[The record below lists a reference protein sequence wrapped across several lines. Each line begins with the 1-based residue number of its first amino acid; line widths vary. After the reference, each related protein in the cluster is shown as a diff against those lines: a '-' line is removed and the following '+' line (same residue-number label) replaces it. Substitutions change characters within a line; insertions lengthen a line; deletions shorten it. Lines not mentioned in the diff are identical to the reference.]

1 MRPMALVFV
10 ALFNSILGLS
20 VLFPIFGPLGR
31 DLGLS
36 EIEIG
41 CIYAGYAL
49 MQLIFA
55 PAWGRRSEKVGR
67 KPVLLTGVIGFAGG
81 FLAFA
86 LVAELGMR
94 GVLGHWPLFGLLM
107 ASRIIGGAFSSATLP
122 TAQAYA
128 ADVSDRSSRTSA
140 MAVIG
145 AAFGL
150 GIVFGPA
157 IGAGVS
163 WAADSLLAPVYLSV
177 SVAVLNAI
185 FIALRLPEPERAE
198 TTKPPGSA
206 REHLKRI
213 WPLLALSLVATL
225 ASVAMEQTIAFY
237 FMDRLGISEEAAPPY
252 VGLALVIYG
261 VVAVIAQGFIVRRAK
276 MRAISLVRAGLPI
289 ALLGYVLLPL
299 AHDFWLITAAMVT
312 QGLGQGLLLPG
323 VTASIS
329 LASGDGEQGSAAGL
343 NSSATGLG
351 RLFGPLIGTGLYGL
365 GKATA
370 WLGPGLP
377 YMVSA
382 GLVGALL
389 LLVLARPRI
398 VPDQRSEKTPSK
410 F

>member
-31 DLGLS
+31 ELGLS
-36 EIEIG
+36 DFEVG
-41 CIYAGYAL
+41 CISASYAL

-67 KPVLLTGVIGFAGG
+67 RPVLLTGVIGFAGG

-86 LVAELGMR
+86 LVAEAGMR
-94 GVLGHWPLFGLLM
+94 GYLDHWPMFGLLM
-107 ASRIIGGAFSSATLP
+107 ASRLIGGAFSSATLP

-128 ADVSDRSSRTSA
+128 ADVSDRDNRTSA

-177 SVAVLNAI
+177 GVAVLNAI
-185 FIALRLPEPERAE
+185 FIALRLPEPERGE
-198 TTKPPGSA
+198 RGESRSTA
-206 REHLKRI
+206 RDHLKRI

-237 FMDRLGISEEAAPPY
+237 FMDRLHVSADDAPPY
-252 VGLALVIYG
+252 VGLALVVYG
-261 VVAVIAQGFIVRRAK
+261 VVAVIAQGYIVRRAK
-276 MRAISLVRAGLPI
+276 LRARQLVRFGLPI
-289 ALLGYVLLPL
+289 ALLGYLLLPF
-299 AHDFWLITAAMVT
+299 AHDFWLITVAMAT

-323 VTASIS
+323 VTAAIS
-329 LASGDGEQGSAAGL
+329 LASSDGEQGSAAGL

-351 RLFGPLIGTGLYGL
+351 RLFGPLVGTGLYEF
-365 GKATA
+365 GKATGA
-370 WLGPGLP
+370 LGPGLP

-382 GLVGALL
+382 GLVTALFLL
-389 LLVLARPRI
+389 LLVRPKI
-398 VPDQRSEKTPSK
+398 VPDE
-410 F
+410 